1 MATLPS
7 PFSRHLASADRNRS
21 HRVLGLRR
29 RARVGVGWPK
39 HTKNNVLSFVSVF
52 TLLIQP
58 RKRKCN
64 QFSAAL
70 FVRSQT
76 FCPMY
81 SRTTKCTWSRNDG
94 SVWAQTACS
103 ASPSLQLFQAALNGL
118 FLAASRCSSC
128 RWAPLFLAASRGQI
142 GGHGDARR
150 RWSSRLPPRDAPRDR
165 GPRLR
170 FVSRSRR
177 LRLA

>member
-1 MATLPS
+1 MPGDLEPATSTSFLRSKRWGGRWHHSRPPSRCQVATLPS

-39 HTKNNVLSFVSVF
+39 HTKSNVLSFVSVF

-103 ASPSLQLFQAALNGL
+103 ASPSATLHLSLVCAAAWMPNPRPSRQANCT
-118 FLAASRCSSC
+118 FC
-128 RWAPLFLAASRGQI
+128 P
-142 GGHGDARR
+142 
-150 RWSSRLPPRDAPRDR
+150 
-165 GPRLR
+165 
-170 FVSRSRR
+170 
-177 LRLA
+177 

>member
-1 MATLPS
+1 MAPQPTWRPRWRTPS
-7 PFSRHLASADRNRS
+7 RREGRGGRGGVAGGTTAVPLLGARWQHCRPPSHGTWRAQIATDPTACWGCGDARASAWDGQN
-21 HRVLGLRR
+21 
-29 RARVGVGWPK
+29 
-39 HTKNNVLSFVSVF
+39 TQKNNVLSFVSVF

-103 ASPSLQLFQAALNGL
+103 ASPSATLHLSLVCAAEWRPMGK
-118 FLAASRCSSC
+118 R
-128 RWAPLFLAASRGQI
+128 
-142 GGHGDARR
+142 
-150 RWSSRLPPRDAPRDR
+150 
-165 GPRLR
+165 
-170 FVSRSRR
+170 
-177 LRLA
+177 